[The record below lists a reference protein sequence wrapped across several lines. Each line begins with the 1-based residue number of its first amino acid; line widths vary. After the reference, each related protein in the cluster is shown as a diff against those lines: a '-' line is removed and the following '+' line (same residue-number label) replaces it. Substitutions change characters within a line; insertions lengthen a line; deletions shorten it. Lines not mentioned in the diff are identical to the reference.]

1 MYWPPYRDSTDDV
14 LLESLDT
21 FIPPGRE
28 FLKLFGALILKSE
41 LVFWNF
47 N

>member
-1 MYWPPYRDSTDDV
+1 MYWPSYRDSTDD

-28 FLKLFGALILKSE
+28 FLKLFGALIQ
-41 LVFWNF
+41 V
-47 N
+47 